1 MVAGGMKRRIG
12 QGLALLLS
20 ISTLTTFVMLSVS
33 LARKPFAALWVERE
47 TESLILRIDRM
58 IAAEVDQD
66 WLDTRIEAV
75 LAEEPRDWSRI
86 DLILEVAE
94 KEKIS
99 PDPALAAR
107 MESARES
114 DGAMLHRTK
123 LCLRCAVDAKDCPDL
138 DTLKICNFPLE
149 LTPVGDGIAILRN
162 IRAWEAGD
170 PVDDLEVGL
179 AALGLAATVAIPVT
193 GGSFVTVKAGTT
205 ALRVARRMGSL
216 TKSFE
221 AVLWKQVRALDFP
234 RLHGTMGDLGHIHRA
249 TGSYAE
255 TIGFLRHIDVP
266 ADTSR
271 LASLARAGGKRARGA
286 VEVLGKSRA
295 LRATFRW
302 SDEVLYAIKLMVAT
316 LVQMGLVVL
325 ALVNRTLRYILLRH
339 IGRGNGS

>member
-1 MVAGGMKRRIG
+1 MKKRIG
-12 QGLALLLS
+12 QGLALLLG
-20 ISTLTTFVMLSVS
+20 ISTLTTVVMLSVSLVS

-66 WLDTRIEAV
+66 WLDTRIEAA
-75 LAEEPRDWSRI
+75 LAEEPRDWSRM
-86 DLILEVAE
+86 DLILEIAE
-94 KEKIS
+94 KEEIS
-99 PDPALAAR
+99 PDPPLAAR
-107 MESARES
+107 MESARKS

-123 LCLRCAVDAKDCPDL
+123 FCLRCAIDANDCPDL
-138 DTLKICNFPLE
+138 DTLKVCNFPLE

-162 IRAWEAGD
+162 IQAWKAGD

-179 AALGLAATVAIPVT
+179 AALGLVATVAVPVT

-221 AVLWKQVRALDFP
+221 AVLWKQVRALDFS
-234 RLHGTMGDLGHIHRA
+234 RLHGTMSDLGRIHHA

-271 LASLARAGGKRARGA
+271 LASLARAGGKRARAA

-295 LRATFRW
+295 LRATLRW
-302 SDEVLYAIKLMVAT
+302 SDEVLYAIKLIVAT
-316 LVQMGLVVL
+316 LVQVGLAAL
-325 ALVNRTLRYILLRH
+325 ALLNRTLRYIILRH